1 MGTIYATSPNTGKV
15 YPVSIAGSDPTPEEK
30 AKILTE
36 MARREG
42 FLQTEKPELI
52 EEDTVGGIGD
62 LIQGTAYGFGNSFAQ
77 IPGGL
82 ASLTEA
88 VLPGDQSGLERA
100 GQSITDALQ
109 SGVEY
114 VVGTPDDNIMSKSG
128 QAIGSLAS
136 FLVPA
141 AGGMKL
147 ASAAGAGVTA
157 TRLAGTAAAGAMG
170 VSLGAQNQYERIGRA
185 LEEGKDVD
193 SKRLAILFGGAI
205 GATEAVPVGRVFG
218 AIANI
223 LKKVP
228 KDAKQEAVKT
238 IRGRLKSAGLAG
250 LVEGGQEVTAAILQD
265 VTERGLY
272 NPDLEIAASAYK
284 DDAIYGGGAGATF
297 NFLLE
302 TIAGRRV
309 KKFLKGQA
317 QLVADQQEEGVEA
330 AEMAGRGRAS
340 MDGRRFDADGNEIP
354 EGQLAIEAPRL
365 ALPSPELADQPDTPS
380 ETLEKRKQVKEN
392 ILGLGL
398 NPDKERQVGIQ
409 AAKEALAGKFEVELD
424 ELPDAEAQ
432 IIRMSRQR
440 NGQPDIDKPA
450 PLSEIESVLGI
461 EAYNRANLKLNPA
474 TADKKL
480 TAEEKEELKEQK
492 EFEQEVSKSR
502 EAAILAVESGVAVRK
517 DGAVSKKK
525 LKEAL
530 KVRDNIAVGIIE
542 DLTKRGVITPISP
555 TEFKVV
561 NPAKE
566 PTPPSPEE
574 VAAKQREDNLLEL
587 QKQKLDAE
595 KELDKIKK
603 QGVQTPEQQR
613 ELETA
618 QEKVDGYSRAIDARR
633 DISPPPSEQNSAL
646 QLRANDARKAAEE
659 ATQPTPEYS
668 RKKQRVANAL
678 RKLLFKMG
686 LTDVELVTTNVIPAD
701 NLSLAEGTFEQTE
714 DGKRIITL
722 AMDLYDPNMSDAEL
736 EQRLAAVMNHEVI
749 HAIKNLGLL
758 TEQEYQILVKAAE
771 KRKYVK
777 DIKGAKRERE
787 YTFLDRAEYMY
798 PDADPELQQEEAV
811 AEMFRAYA
819 EGKLRLGGKP
829 KTLFGRIVNFFKS
842 IFTAHKEAGFNQA
855 AEIFEGIKSGKIGRR
870 NRNINLARQALNETR
885 YSTAGVRAG
894 FLIPERGNI
903 ERIEQSFKDVTKRI
917 PELTDAANKLSEGEI
932 NYEQYD
938 KLVNEFKPII
948 PYETVPAPETTEDML
963 NALQASDPRKVQK
976 LGQAVNIEN
985 GTRVKLRLDIPAY
998 TRQGVWIPTIHGQDN
1013 RTIAH
1018 ESTAII
1024 TNATFSASQKVAERI
1039 AVGGQKGPF
1048 ATIDGSFFKASPD
1061 EAFAFAQQMMSDPDV
1076 VQVGF
1081 DPERHSYFY
1090 DRMTTQP
1097 VIAADFVVQIG
1108 PLVLARN
1115 PKFGAKSGFRYS
1127 IRRLDNLP
1135 PNLIGPI
1142 PQVVDAKTR
1151 YLQSV
1156 DMPNRRQSVYVEV
1169 YKDLAGRIATAFE
1182 EAKDNPT
1189 DPETLAA
1196 YNAMAEETLAQWQFV
1211 KDTGVQIEFIRLD
1224 QENPYPNGSRDVL
1237 IDIRDNNH
1245 LWVFPTD
1252 DGFGQEAITEA
1263 DEAAN
1268 PLLKRANEV
1277 VDGVDMRINDVFRI
1291 VHDYFGHGLEGSTF
1305 TARGEEN
1312 AWQAH
1317 VRMYT
1322 PLAARAMTTET
1333 RGQNSWVNFGPMGEQ
1348 NRANPSDT
1356 VYAEQKITLLPD
1368 FVVEEGV
1375 APDMESNSD
1384 VKNARESRRNYPSG
1398 TVGPNTRA
1406 GTRIRD
1412 GQAGVGGEVSESE
1425 ESDFEVTKPR
1435 TDEKGLTRLVHYSKE
1450 GAINV
1455 VEPERQ
1461 GTNYNAKGEEYTRR
1475 VSFPND
1481 FQARSYYGLNVG
1493 YPEGY
1498 RKEWL
1503 AGENAYET
1511 FIPVDGLYDFIED
1524 PDGFKAKAEAMVTD
1538 KVREISIEN
1547 INNPEL
1553 YINQFVV
1560 TQTEKMIKD
1569 AGYVGY
1575 FAKADYGM
1583 AAAVFNRLSVSPVGK
1598 KSSEVKESRRNLP
1611 GGYADIL
1618 PYMLEDEIELTETGM
1633 RHHVN
1638 QRIQDIVNIFT
1649 EIPSAEEM
1657 SSVAVAGRAKKG
1669 WYRNSAQAIQDFF
1682 GLYDARRFTALLAAT
1697 SPMTSVESNAINTL
1711 NTWVNWNKSGRP
1723 KDEESIMRILGESVQ
1738 GDKGTESVLPAWVNN
1753 SIRALSAPEGTEM
1766 SLQLSGPKVN
1776 SFMLNLVGAVDEVTN
1791 DTWMANYALIDQER
1805 FKGVERKAFSDEI
1818 GQLGVKSS
1826 GYIGFSAKVR
1836 QAAEAAS
1843 QITGD
1848 QWSPAEIQETVWS
1861 VSKAIVER
1869 RRSEGSSGL
1878 SATDLLKQGL
1888 ITDVDVA
1895 DVPDFAT
1902 LFSNGAYKKIL
1913 EEGGYE
1919 RQVEDVR
1926 SRAESNERTVEQR
1939 PIYGA
1944 EDLSIAPSAF
1954 RRELDEFSERL
1965 ETLVRRESVRRF
1977 SQAQVID
1984 VPKTAQPPIAQATAE
1999 VEEFIDRVTYNNTAN
2014 VLSKFLGKFVGD
2026 EKSEVIRARSERFLT
2041 KFQDAMLPVG
2051 KLMDELRAD
2060 GYKVSDALDVYMRE
2074 ELSQGLIGAKLDE
2087 NRENLFE
2094 PIGENIRDVS
2104 LSDAQYK
2111 TLDVISGFFRDARA
2125 KETYTDQL
2133 AAVEAFLY
2141 AKHAIE
2147 RNRYVQDKFN
2157 RGMGSG
2163 MSNEE
2168 AKAIIDWVD
2177 TLDLES
2183 RATFNR
2189 IAGIVSKVIESTNEE
2204 RRRGGLIVSEY
2215 EFDFYVPLR
2224 GLLDVDEEIEQD
2236 ASNLPRITS
2245 RRYQNLYGG
2254 RIAQDPRIRQGRGT
2268 QYAENIIANVMN
2280 QNQRTIVDAE
2290 RNLVGQSFL
2299 NLVQDKDINT
2309 TGIAEVLTE
2318 YDPELENNIL
2328 RVKIGGQKERVNVL
2342 IFDDRIARAMKGAYG
2357 DGISRGGWV
2366 VDKLGKFNRFLSS
2379 INTTYNPSF
2388 TIPNFFRD
2396 LETAGVNVAQYENQ
2410 PPMTKEVM
2418 KNALPAVR
2426 GILGKLRADDFEKYG
2441 RTKWTESFEAF
2452 VKAGGKN
2459 STNQVDSVEDQMRNL
2474 KGLLDDITGTGI
2486 KNKLGLNK
2494 IGFNKLLKFL
2504 DDYNTAIENGVRVAT
2519 FQALKDRG
2527 IPEARAAQAARN
2539 VTVNFAKAGEEKK
2552 LMNALYLF
2560 YNASLQGSFAL
2571 MNAAVRSKN
2580 VRKIWAGLL
2589 LSGILMD
2596 QFNAAISGDED
2607 DDGQKDYDEL
2617 IDYHLEHNIIIP
2629 TFGVAGDEKFIK
2641 IPLAYG
2647 LNMATNFGRVLSR
2660 YSRGEYSSG
2669 QAFNSAMGT
2678 FLDAISPFGGI
2689 NDFSEPVD
2697 YATLVSPEVLDP
2709 AVELL
2714 ANRNFKGVP
2723 IYKEGSPFGVQRP
2736 DSQKYWANTSTTAKT
2751 ISNALNSIGGTE
2763 ITPGLIDVSPNI
2775 LEYWG
2780 NYFTGGAGAFALR
2793 TAELPKNIVDALRG
2807 DFEGDVVK
2815 EIPFIR
2821 RLYISP
2827 STQEDTSAFMQL
2839 RDDVYR
2845 AVEELKFARQGGDEA
2860 RVREVM
2866 LKYREELSVAGQIRA
2881 LNNFRNKLLRQK
2893 NKINRSPV
2901 VPENQKRVLI
2911 KNINER
2917 ISAVVKDANKIM
2929 RDAGLIK

>member
-1 MGTIYATSPNTGKV
+1 M
-15 YPVSIAGSDPTPEEK
+15 
-30 AKILTE
+30 
-36 MARREG
+36 
-42 FLQTEKPELI
+42 
-52 EEDTVGGIGD
+52 
-62 LIQGTAYGFGNSFAQ
+62 
-77 IPGGL
+77 
-82 ASLTEA
+82 
-88 VLPGDQSGLERA
+88 
-100 GQSITDALQ
+100 
-109 SGVEY
+109 
-114 VVGTPDDNIMSKSG
+114 
-128 QAIGSLAS
+128 
-136 FLVPA
+136 
-141 AGGMKL
+141 
-147 ASAAGAGVTA
+147 
-157 TRLAGTAAAGAMG
+157 
-170 VSLGAQNQYERIGRA
+170 
-185 LEEGKDVD
+185 
-193 SKRLAILFGGAI
+193 
-205 GATEAVPVGRVFG
+205 
-218 AIANI
+218 
-223 LKKVP
+223 
-228 KDAKQEAVKT
+228 
-238 IRGRLKSAGLAG
+238 
-250 LVEGGQEVTAAILQD
+250 
-265 VTERGLY
+265 
-272 NPDLEIAASAYK
+272 
-284 DDAIYGGGAGATF
+284 
-297 NFLLE
+297 
-302 TIAGRRV
+302 
-309 KKFLKGQA
+309 
-317 QLVADQQEEGVEA
+317 
-330 AEMAGRGRAS
+330 
-340 MDGRRFDADGNEIP
+340 
-354 EGQLAIEAPRL
+354 
-365 ALPSPELADQPDTPS
+365 
-380 ETLEKRKQVKEN
+380 
-392 ILGLGL
+392 
-398 NPDKERQVGIQ
+398 
-409 AAKEALAGKFEVELD
+409 
-424 ELPDAEAQ
+424 
-432 IIRMSRQR
+432 
-440 NGQPDIDKPA
+440 
-450 PLSEIESVLGI
+450 
-461 EAYNRANLKLNPA
+461 
-474 TADKKL
+474 
-480 TAEEKEELKEQK
+480 
-492 EFEQEVSKSR
+492 
-502 EAAILAVESGVAVRK
+502 
-517 DGAVSKKK
+517 
-525 LKEAL
+525 
-530 KVRDNIAVGIIE
+530 
-542 DLTKRGVITPISP
+542 
-555 TEFKVV
+555 
-561 NPAKE
+561 
-566 PTPPSPEE
+566 
-574 VAAKQREDNLLEL
+574 
-587 QKQKLDAE
+587 
-595 KELDKIKK
+595 
-603 QGVQTPEQQR
+603 QTPEQQR

-618 QEKVDGYSRAIDARR
+618 QEKVDGYSRAIDARK

-777 DIKGAKRERE
+777 DIKGVKRERE

-894 FLIPERGNI
+894 FLIPERGNV
-903 ERIEQSFKDVTKRI
+903 ERIEQSFKDVTNRI
-917 PELTDAANKLSEGEI
+917 PKLTDAANKLSEGEI
-932 NYEQYD
+932 DYEQYD

-1097 VIAADFVVQIG
+1097 VIAADFVVQVG

-1142 PQVVDAKTR
+1142 PQVVDAKTK

-1169 YKDLAGRIATAFE
+1169 DKDLAGRIATAFE

-1277 VDGVDMRINDVFRI
+1277 VDGVDMRVNDVFRI

-1398 TVGPNTRA
+1398 TIGPNTRA

-1450 GAINV
+1450 GAIDV

-1575 FAKADYGM
+1575 FANADYGM

-1633 RHHVN
+1633 KHHVN

-1919 RQVEDVR
+1919 RQVEIVR
-1926 SRAESNERTVEQR
+1926 SRAESDERTIEQR

-1954 RRELDEFSERL
+1954 RKELDEFSERL

-2204 RRRGGLIVSEY
+2204 RRRGGLMVSEY

-2441 RTKWTESFEAF
+2441 RTDWTDAFERF

-2519 FQALKDRG
+2519 FQALIDRG

-2697 YATLVSPEVLDP
+2697 YATLVSPEVGDP
-2709 AVELL
+2709 FVELL

>member
-587 QKQKLDAE
+587 QNQKLDAE
-595 KELDKIKK
+595 KELDKLKK

-963 NALQASDPRKVQK
+963 NALQASDPRKVQ
-976 LGQAVNIEN
+976 N
-985 GTRVKLRLDIPAY
+985 
-998 TRQGVWIPTIHGQDN
+998 
-1013 RTIAH
+1013 
-1018 ESTAII
+1018 
-1024 TNATFSASQKVAERI
+1024 
-1039 AVGGQKGPF
+1039 
-1048 ATIDGSFFKASPD
+1048 
-1061 EAFAFAQQMMSDPDV
+1061 
-1076 VQVGF
+1076 
-1081 DPERHSYFY
+1081 
-1090 DRMTTQP
+1090 
-1097 VIAADFVVQIG
+1097 
-1108 PLVLARN
+1108 
-1115 PKFGAKSGFRYS
+1115 
-1127 IRRLDNLP
+1127 
-1135 PNLIGPI
+1135 
-1142 PQVVDAKTR
+1142 
-1151 YLQSV
+1151 
-1156 DMPNRRQSVYVEV
+1156 
-1169 YKDLAGRIATAFE
+1169 
-1182 EAKDNPT
+1182 
-1189 DPETLAA
+1189 
-1196 YNAMAEETLAQWQFV
+1196 
-1211 KDTGVQIEFIRLD
+1211 
-1224 QENPYPNGSRDVL
+1224 QE
-1237 IDIRDNNH
+1237 
-1245 LWVFPTD
+1245 
-1252 DGFGQEAITEA
+1252 
-1263 DEAAN
+1263 
-1268 PLLKRANEV
+1268 K
-1277 VDGVDMRINDVFRI
+1277 
-1291 VHDYFGHGLEGSTF
+1291 
-1305 TARGEEN
+1305 
-1312 AWQAH
+1312 
-1317 VRMYT
+1317 
-1322 PLAARAMTTET
+1322 
-1333 RGQNSWVNFGPMGEQ
+1333 
-1348 NRANPSDT
+1348 
-1356 VYAEQKITLLPD
+1356 
-1368 FVVEEGV
+1368 
-1375 APDMESNSD
+1375 
-1384 VKNARESRRNYPSG
+1384 
-1398 TVGPNTRA
+1398 
-1406 GTRIRD
+1406 
-1412 GQAGVGGEVSESE
+1412 
-1425 ESDFEVTKPR
+1425 
-1435 TDEKGLTRLVHYSKE
+1435 
-1450 GAINV
+1450 
-1455 VEPERQ
+1455 
-1461 GTNYNAKGEEYTRR
+1461 
-1475 VSFPND
+1475 
-1481 FQARSYYGLNVG
+1481 
-1493 YPEGY
+1493 
-1498 RKEWL
+1498 
-1503 AGENAYET
+1503 
-1511 FIPVDGLYDFIED
+1511 
-1524 PDGFKAKAEAMVTD
+1524 
-1538 KVREISIEN
+1538 
-1547 INNPEL
+1547 
-1553 YINQFVV
+1553 
-1560 TQTEKMIKD
+1560 
-1569 AGYVGY
+1569 
-1575 FAKADYGM
+1575 
-1583 AAAVFNRLSVSPVGK
+1583 
-1598 KSSEVKESRRNLP
+1598 
-1611 GGYADIL
+1611 
-1618 PYMLEDEIELTETGM
+1618 
-1633 RHHVN
+1633 
-1638 QRIQDIVNIFT
+1638 
-1649 EIPSAEEM
+1649 
-1657 SSVAVAGRAKKG
+1657 
-1669 WYRNSAQAIQDFF
+1669 
-1682 GLYDARRFTALLAAT
+1682 
-1697 SPMTSVESNAINTL
+1697 
-1711 NTWVNWNKSGRP
+1711 
-1723 KDEESIMRILGESVQ
+1723 
-1738 GDKGTESVLPAWVNN
+1738 
-1753 SIRALSAPEGTEM
+1753 
-1766 SLQLSGPKVN
+1766 
-1776 SFMLNLVGAVDEVTN
+1776 
-1791 DTWMANYALIDQER
+1791 
-1805 FKGVERKAFSDEI
+1805 
-1818 GQLGVKSS
+1818 
-1826 GYIGFSAKVR
+1826 
-1836 QAAEAAS
+1836 
-1843 QITGD
+1843 
-1848 QWSPAEIQETVWS
+1848 
-1861 VSKAIVER
+1861 
-1869 RRSEGSSGL
+1869 
-1878 SATDLLKQGL
+1878 
-1888 ITDVDVA
+1888 
-1895 DVPDFAT
+1895 
-1902 LFSNGAYKKIL
+1902 
-1913 EEGGYE
+1913 
-1919 RQVEDVR
+1919 
-1926 SRAESNERTVEQR
+1926 
-1939 PIYGA
+1939 
-1944 EDLSIAPSAF
+1944 
-1954 RRELDEFSERL
+1954 
-1965 ETLVRRESVRRF
+1965 
-1977 SQAQVID
+1977 
-1984 VPKTAQPPIAQATAE
+1984 
-1999 VEEFIDRVTYNNTAN
+1999 
-2014 VLSKFLGKFVGD
+2014 
-2026 EKSEVIRARSERFLT
+2026 
-2041 KFQDAMLPVG
+2041 
-2051 KLMDELRAD
+2051 
-2060 GYKVSDALDVYMRE
+2060 
-2074 ELSQGLIGAKLDE
+2074 
-2087 NRENLFE
+2087 
-2094 PIGENIRDVS
+2094 
-2104 LSDAQYK
+2104 
-2111 TLDVISGFFRDARA
+2111 
-2125 KETYTDQL
+2125 
-2133 AAVEAFLY
+2133 
-2141 AKHAIE
+2141 
-2147 RNRYVQDKFN
+2147 
-2157 RGMGSG
+2157 
-2163 MSNEE
+2163 
-2168 AKAIIDWVD
+2168 
-2177 TLDLES
+2177 
-2183 RATFNR
+2183 
-2189 IAGIVSKVIESTNEE
+2189 
-2204 RRRGGLIVSEY
+2204 
-2215 EFDFYVPLR
+2215 
-2224 GLLDVDEEIEQD
+2224 
-2236 ASNLPRITS
+2236 
-2245 RRYQNLYGG
+2245 
-2254 RIAQDPRIRQGRGT
+2254 
-2268 QYAENIIANVMN
+2268 
-2280 QNQRTIVDAE
+2280 
-2290 RNLVGQSFL
+2290 
-2299 NLVQDKDINT
+2299 
-2309 TGIAEVLTE
+2309 
-2318 YDPELENNIL
+2318 
-2328 RVKIGGQKERVNVL
+2328 
-2342 IFDDRIARAMKGAYG
+2342 
-2357 DGISRGGWV
+2357 
-2366 VDKLGKFNRFLSS
+2366 
-2379 INTTYNPSF
+2379 
-2388 TIPNFFRD
+2388 
-2396 LETAGVNVAQYENQ
+2396 
-2410 PPMTKEVM
+2410 
-2418 KNALPAVR
+2418 
-2426 GILGKLRADDFEKYG
+2426 
-2441 RTKWTESFEAF
+2441 
-2452 VKAGGKN
+2452 
-2459 STNQVDSVEDQMRNL
+2459 
-2474 KGLLDDITGTGI
+2474 
-2486 KNKLGLNK
+2486 
-2494 IGFNKLLKFL
+2494 
-2504 DDYNTAIENGVRVAT
+2504 
-2519 FQALKDRG
+2519 
-2527 IPEARAAQAARN
+2527 
-2539 VTVNFAKAGEEKK
+2539 
-2552 LMNALYLF
+2552 
-2560 YNASLQGSFAL
+2560 
-2571 MNAAVRSKN
+2571 
-2580 VRKIWAGLL
+2580 
-2589 LSGILMD
+2589 
-2596 QFNAAISGDED
+2596 
-2607 DDGQKDYDEL
+2607 
-2617 IDYHLEHNIIIP
+2617 
-2629 TFGVAGDEKFIK
+2629 
-2641 IPLAYG
+2641 
-2647 LNMATNFGRVLSR
+2647 
-2660 YSRGEYSSG
+2660 
-2669 QAFNSAMGT
+2669 
-2678 FLDAISPFGGI
+2678 
-2689 NDFSEPVD
+2689 
-2697 YATLVSPEVLDP
+2697 
-2709 AVELL
+2709 
-2714 ANRNFKGVP
+2714 
-2723 IYKEGSPFGVQRP
+2723 
-2736 DSQKYWANTSTTAKT
+2736 
-2751 ISNALNSIGGTE
+2751 
-2763 ITPGLIDVSPNI
+2763 
-2775 LEYWG
+2775 
-2780 NYFTGGAGAFALR
+2780 
-2793 TAELPKNIVDALRG
+2793 
-2807 DFEGDVVK
+2807 
-2815 EIPFIR
+2815 
-2821 RLYISP
+2821 
-2827 STQEDTSAFMQL
+2827 
-2839 RDDVYR
+2839 
-2845 AVEELKFARQGGDEA
+2845 
-2860 RVREVM
+2860 
-2866 LKYREELSVAGQIRA
+2866 
-2881 LNNFRNKLLRQK
+2881 
-2893 NKINRSPV
+2893 
-2901 VPENQKRVLI
+2901 
-2911 KNINER
+2911 
-2917 ISAVVKDANKIM
+2917 
-2929 RDAGLIK
+2929 